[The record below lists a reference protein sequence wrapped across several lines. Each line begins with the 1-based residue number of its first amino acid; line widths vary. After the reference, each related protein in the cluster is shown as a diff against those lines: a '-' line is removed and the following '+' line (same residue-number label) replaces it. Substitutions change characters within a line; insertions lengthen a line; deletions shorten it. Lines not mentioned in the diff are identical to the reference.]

1 VCSPAEGKASCSSV
15 AAPALPSLTLP
26 SFAGSYFLLSKG
38 DSPDASFELSVSE
51 DLSSQ
56 PVLVFP
62 GAHHDYS
69 AVKAGPVTGGVQLS
83 WQPTLVLMPGTRNPV
98 PSSEVRYSAFF
109 VRRKDASS
117 YNLASRCGLDA
128 AVADDAATEHVVF
141 ALDAMG
147 KDPAAGS
154 GQLSYV
160 FDHLAARTDFAVVV
174 VAECD
179 ALCLQQAAKV
189 SGSSFCHH
197 EGSCHAQS
205 AVYSAVSFSS
215 GVSPD
220 GDGTTGGSDGSS
232 GSGGGGTALAIF
244 IGLLVTCALIGGM
257 AALYLHWRRS
267 KQDLALAG
275 FDEMEMVDSVVFG
288 KPNREA
294 DADELDGGS
303 SGLRGGGGGSFLS
316 SISSP
321 FRSAPRELSMG
332 ERLSLRRQ
340 SPGSGIDWDEL
351 KDGAVRT
358 LGMGLEAAHGLGS
371 ALFDRARAAVSSA
384 SSSSSSS
391 ASSTYLTPQR
401 PSSHGLLN
409 KTGESG
415 DVAETISL

>member
-1 VCSPAEGKASCSSV
+1 
-15 AAPALPSLTLP
+15 
-26 SFAGSYFLLSKG
+26 
-38 DSPDASFELSVSE
+38 
-51 DLSSQ
+51 
-56 PVLVFP
+56 
-62 GAHHDYS
+62 
-69 AVKAGPVTGGVQLS
+69 
-83 WQPTLVLMPGTRNPV
+83 
-98 PSSEVRYSAFF
+98 
-109 VRRKDASS
+109 
-117 YNLASRCGLDA
+117 
-128 AVADDAATEHVVF
+128 VADDAATEHVVF

-147 KDPAAGS
+147 KDPAGS
-154 GQLSYV
+154 GQLSYA
-160 FDHLAARTDFAVVV
+160 FDHLAAQTDFAVVV
-174 VAECD
+174 VASCD

-232 GSGGGGTALAIF
+232 GGGSGGAALAIF
-244 IGLLVTCALIGGM
+244 IGLLVTFALVGGM

-288 KPNREA
+288 KPREA
-294 DADELDGGS
+294 EADDLDGI
-303 SGLRGGGGGSFLS
+303 RGGGGGGGGFLS

-340 SPGSGIDWDEL
+340 SPGLGIDWDEI
-351 KDGAVRT
+351 KKGAART
-358 LGMGLEAAHGLGS
+358 LGMGLESAQEFGS
-371 ALFDRARAAVSSA
+371 AIFARGLAAV

-391 ASSTYLTPQR
+391 RSSFSSPQR
-401 PSSHGLLN
+401 PTSSLSSHGLLGSN
-409 KTGESG
+409 GEKG
-415 DVAETISL
+415 DVTESISL